1 MTLKTLEL
9 ILEAVKLG
17 SETIHELQQE
27 WGENHPVS
35 LEWLKSLP
43 IKRLTPKEK
52 DKDGSKGLYESDSK
66 PDRDATG

>member
-9 ILEAVKLG
+9 ILEAIKLG
-17 SETIHELQQE
+17 SETIHDLQQQ

-43 IKRLTPKEK
+43 IKRLEPLEPKEEK
-52 DKDGSKGLYESDSK
+52 
-66 PDRDATG
+66 